1 MREIQGAPYVPGRR
15 IGRVRRGVPAT
26 DSILVVA
33 QSELKPFAVRPAG
46 VIVVEAAPF
55 SHAMIGLLGRGIPT
69 VMISASQ
76 AAELVDGAAV
86 VLDGASGRILLGADA
101 DAEAMT
107 DAVPPAP
114 ARGQPVRSRDG
125 VAIELRASV
134 RDVFGAQ
141 TALTN
146 GAAAIGLVRSEFLA
160 PDDGRAPDARFFEQA
175 LGALCEAA
183 QPVPVT
189 VRLLDIAADKRPAWL
204 GSLPGV
210 AGPLGLQ
217 GARLYDV
224 EPVRHVFQ
232 AQIEAI
238 AQLLARY
245 PLRLLV
251 PYVVHLAE
259 LRRWR
264 QRIEAQLPRPV
275 PFGAMAETPAAA
287 LAIADFLEAAD
298 FVALG
303 VNDLMQCLFAA
314 DRDAPPLR
322 RYLDPYA
329 PVLYRF
335 LRLIAANAGT
345 RLAQVQVCGVLS
357 QLPGVLPVL
366 LGLGYCIFSVEP
378 VFIPYLAAAVRQTD
392 IATTRALAEAV
403 CAARTTAEVR
413 ELLRL
418 PAGASHDL

>member
-1 MREIQGAPYVPGRR
+1 MREIQGTPYVPGRR
-15 IGRVRRGVPAT
+15 AGRVRRGVPAA

-55 SHAMIGLLGRGIPT
+55 SHPMIGLLGLGIPT

-76 AAELVDGAAV
+76 TVELAEGEAV
-86 VLDGASGRILLGADA
+86 VLDGASGRILPG
-101 DAEAMT
+101 AEADTMT
-107 DAVPPAP
+107 DTAPPTP
-114 ARGQPVRSRDG
+114 TPGQPVLSRDG
-125 VAIELRASV
+125 VAIELCASV
-134 RDVFGAQ
+134 RDVSGARA
-141 TALTN
+141 ALAN
-146 GAAAIGLVRSEFLA
+146 GAAAIGLVRTEFLT
-160 PDDGRAPDARFFEQA
+160 PDDARAPDAGFFEQA

-183 QPVPVT
+183 QPLPVT
-189 VRLLDIAADKRPAWL
+189 VRFIDIAADKRPAWL

-210 AGPLGLQ
+210 EGPLGLQ

-224 EPVRHVFQ
+224 EPVRAVLQ

-238 AQLLARY
+238 ARLLARY

-251 PYVVHLAE
+251 PYIVHLEE
-259 LRRWR
+259 LRRLR
-264 QRIEAQLPRPV
+264 SRIEAQLPRPA

-287 LAIADFLEAAD
+287 LAIADFFEAAD

-303 VNDLMQCLFAA
+303 TNDLMQCLFAA
-314 DRDAPPLR
+314 DRNSPPLR
-322 RYLDPYA
+322 GYLDPYA

-335 LRLIAANAGT
+335 LRSIAENAGA
-345 RLAQVQVCGVLS
+345 RLARVQVCGVLS

-366 LGLGYCIFSVEP
+366 LGLGYRAFSVEP

-392 IATTRALAEAV
+392 IAMARSLADAV
-403 CAARTTAEVR
+403 CAARATQEVR
-413 ELLRL
+413 ERLRL
-418 PAGASHDL
+418 PDGAPRDL